1 MRLRLHR
8 TWARYQLV
16 LRLTMAISLA
26 VAFWF
31 PSPVAAAAP
40 AAPATAGSTAGVAA
54 GAVPVMAYY
63 YMWFDPKSWDRAKTD
78 YPLLG
83 RYSSGDADVIRQ
95 HIKWAKAAG
104 IDGFIVSW
112 KSSPTN
118 NLRLR
123 LLVTIAGEM
132 DFKLSIIYQ
141 GLDFHR
147 KPLDPSRVAADFVWF
162 RDNFATNPVFW
173 RLGGK
178 PVTIFSGTW
187 AYTHD
192 EIAAVTGPV
201 RDTLLVLSTEKS
213 VAGYQRI
220 ADVTDGDAY
229 YWSSVDPATQP
240 NYADKL
246 AAMGDAVHADGNYWV
261 APFAPGFDAR
271 KVGGTKAVDR
281 RNGETLNAEYAA
293 AMASDPDALGLISW
307 NEFSENTY
315 VEPSEAL
322 KTQYLTVLQSVL
334 AGTFQSPPLEAE
346 PNAEAQPNGDFAD
359 SSTSE
364 GSVADLVRNVTLLG
378 GCVILVGGLGV
389 VFWVRKRRSPA
400 A

>member
-1 MRLRLHR
+1 MP
-8 TWARYQLV
+8 TVGPASGAGPTTTV
-16 LRLTMAISLA
+16 GPTTGAAI
-26 VAFWF
+26 
-31 PSPVAAAAP
+31 
-40 AAPATAGSTAGVAA
+40 
-54 GAVPVMAYY
+54 GAIPVMAYY
-63 YMWFDPKSWDRAKTD
+63 YMWFDPNSWDRAKTD

-112 KSSPTN
+112 KSSATN
-118 NLRLR
+118 NVRLR
-123 LLVTIAGEM
+123 LLVTIAGELN
-132 DFKLSIIYQ
+132 FKLSIIYQ

-147 KPLDPSRVAADFVWF
+147 NPLDPSRVAADFVWF
-162 RDNFATNPVFW
+162 RDNFATNPVLW

-187 AYTHD
+187 AYSHD

-201 RDTLLVLSTEKS
+201 RNDLLVLSTEKS
-213 VAGYQRI
+213 VAGYQRV

-229 YWSSVDPATQP
+229 YWSSVDPSTQP
-240 NYADKL
+240 NYANKL
-246 AAMGDAVHADGNYWV
+246 AAMGDAVHADGNYWL

-281 RNGETLNAEYAA
+281 KNGETLNAEYAA
-293 AMASDPDALGLISW
+293 ARASNPDALGLISW
-307 NEFSENTY
+307 NEFSENTF

-334 AGTFQSPPLEAE
+334 AGTFGSPPPEAE
-346 PNAEAQPNGDFAD
+346 PAQPNDDFAD

-364 GSVADLVRNVTLLG
+364 GSVAGLVRNVALLG
-378 GCVILVGGLGV
+378 GFVILIGGLGI
-389 VFWVRKRRSPA
+389 VFWVRKRRSPSSLM
-400 A
+400 